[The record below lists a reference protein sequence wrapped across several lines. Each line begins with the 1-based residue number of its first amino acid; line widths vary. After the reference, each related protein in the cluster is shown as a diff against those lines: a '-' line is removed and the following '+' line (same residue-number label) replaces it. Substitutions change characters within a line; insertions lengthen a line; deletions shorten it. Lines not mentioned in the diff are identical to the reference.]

1 MEMPSF
7 SEAVDLIRRNEIG
20 RGAAIDTPFG
30 RRLLCYADL
39 TASGRFLGFIES
51 WLGRL
56 RPYYANSHTVIS
68 TTGTMMTQLREQA
81 RDIVRRSVGAGPDDV
96 VVFCGSGATAAIN
109 K

>member
-20 RGAAIDTPFG
+20 RGAAIETPFG

-39 TASGRFLGFIES
+39 TASGRFLGFIER
-51 WLGRL
+51 WMRGL

-68 TTGTMMTQLREQA
+68 TTGTLMTALREQA
-81 RDIVRRSVGAGPDDV
+81 RDIIKRSVGAGADDV
-96 VVFCGSGATAAIN
+96 VLFVGSG
-109 K
+109 